1 VKSHASLGIHGRLS
15 VTAVDAEWFHA
26 HRDRT
31 DLMMNPPASVV
42 SDRHEGDNTICVN
55 GVSAIAAAIVWSG
68 LQDQAANL
76 GVTSTYLTPL
86 YGAVGSGTGSVA
98 NTDTQLF
105 TELGRQTVGAGAA
118 SPATTSISGQF
129 TWLFYFAQP
138 TSTWTVTEAGV
149 FANASATANSGILMD
164 HYVVS
169 PSVTVTTS
177 NTLILQAVF
186 SLTGV

>member
-1 VKSHASLGIHGRLS
+1 
-15 VTAVDAEWFHA
+15 
-26 HRDRT
+26 
-31 DLMMNPPASVV
+31 MMRPPQEVI
-42 SDRHEGDNTICVN
+42 SDHHEGDNTMCIN
-55 GVSAIAAAIVWSG
+55 GVSAIASALVWSG
-68 LQDQAANL
+68 IQDQATSL

-118 SPATTSISGQF
+118 TPATPTLSAQT
-129 TWLFYFAQP
+129 TWLFYFPQP
-138 TSTWTVTEAGV
+138 ASTWTVTEAGV

-169 PSVTVTTS
+169 PSVTVTTA

-186 SLTGV
+186 SLTGT